1 MGNIERTLAKNMA
14 TGALDRGHHTDEA
27 PTATGT
33 DAICRALDVVIASVA
48 LVVLAPLLAI
58 IAVAI
63 RVESRGPALFRQR
76 RLGRSTQPFVVFKFR
91 TMRVGSSHDAHR
103 DFVLALIAG
112 ERPEAVAGGPR
123 FKLAADRRITGIGRV
138 LRRTSI
144 DELPQLLN
152 VIRGEM
158 SLVGPRPPIPY
169 EVERYPSRWLGRFA
183 VKPGMTGLW
192 QVSGRGELTFPEMI
206 ELDLEYVRRRSPLLN
221 LWILVRTV
229 PAVLSLR
236 GAS

>member
-1 MGNIERTLAKNMA
+1 MAIERTVAETMS
-14 TGALDRGHHTDEA
+14 TGAVDLGRQSDEA
-27 PTATGT
+27 PTKTGV
-33 DAICRALDVVIASVA
+33 DAICRALDVVIASIA

-76 RLGRSTQPFVVFKFR
+76 RLGRATQPFVVYKFR
-91 TMRVGSSHDAHR
+91 TMRTGSSHDAHR
-103 DFVLALIAG
+103 EFVLALIAG

-123 FKLAADRRITGIGRV
+123 FKLAADRRITGVGRL

-192 QVSGRGELTFPEMI
+192 QVSGRGELTFTEMI
-206 ELDLEYVRRRSPLLN
+206 ELDLEYVRRRSPLFN

>member
-1 MGNIERTLAKNMA
+1 MWNIERTLADKMA

-27 PTATGT
+27 PAATGT
-33 DAICRALDVVIASVA
+33 DAICRALDVVIAAVA
-48 LVVLAPLLAI
+48 LVVLAPLFAI
-58 IAVAI
+58 VAVAI

-76 RLGRSTQPFVVFKFR
+76 RLGRSTQPFVVYKFR
-91 TMRVGSSHDAHR
+91 TMRAGSSHDAHR
-103 DFVLALIAG
+103 EFVLALIAG
-112 ERPEAVAGGPR
+112 ERPAAVAGGPQ
-123 FKLAADRRITGIGRV
+123 FKLAADRRITGVGRV

-192 QVSGRGELTFPEMI
+192 QVSGRGELTVPEMI
-206 ELDLEYVRRRSPLLN
+206 ELDLEYVRGRSPLLN